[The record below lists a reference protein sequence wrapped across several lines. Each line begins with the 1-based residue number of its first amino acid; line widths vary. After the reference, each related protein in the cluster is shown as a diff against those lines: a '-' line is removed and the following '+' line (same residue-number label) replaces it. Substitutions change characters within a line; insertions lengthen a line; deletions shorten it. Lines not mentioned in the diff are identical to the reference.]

1 MMTLAVAVV
10 SVFLWRSDHILV
22 DADKSRS
29 TVPIGNLRGPNLTS
43 SEIEAIRY
51 REIPVSL
58 PDAGETTCHRSSSSG
73 YTTCVVNSLPEFPS
87 P

>member
-1 MMTLAVAVV
+1 MMTLAVAAV
-10 SVFLWRSDHILV
+10 SVLLCRSDCILA
-22 DADKSRS
+22 DADTSSFR
-29 TVPIGNLRGPNLTS
+29 VPIGNLKGPTLTS

-58 PDAGETTCHRSSSSG
+58 LDAGEATCHRSSSSG
-73 YTTCVVNSLPEFPS
+73 YTTCVVNSLPAFPS

>member
-1 MMTLAVAVV
+1 MMTLAVAAV
-10 SVFLWRSDHILV
+10 SVVLWRSDYTLV
-22 DADKSRS
+22 NADTSNS
-29 TVPIGNLRGPNLTS
+29 TVPIGNLKGPTLTS
-43 SEIEAIRY
+43 SEIGAIRY

-73 YTTCVVNSLPEFPS
+73 YTTCVVNSLPGFPS